1 MALELNWPA
10 YLEAGQTTISNF
22 LLQHYRDLGISNDE
36 FLVLLHSKASIDHG
50 EPEPSTQQI
59 SQAIGWS
66 RETVY
71 GHLESLKNKGLVNF
85 VNQRDSRGMV
95 VTRID
100 FSPLYTKLMTSN
112 LLSNGKL
119 STSYNNDTLV
129 TSEESKARADIYSL
143 IESEFGRPLSQME
156 IKVVT
161 DWFDE
166 DHFRVGL
173 IQAAI
178 QEAVMNGA
186 LNLKYIEAILVSW
199 QKKNYQSI
207 QQVQIERQKRN
218 QFKQLHTDE
227 KVSIPDNVDILNTDW
242 STFK

>member
-1 MALELNWPA
+1 MSTQLNWPA

-36 FLVLLHSKASIDHG
+36 FLVLLHIKASIDHG
-50 EPEPSTQQI
+50 EPEPSTQLI
-59 SQAIGWS
+59 SEAIGWS

-71 GHLESLKNKGLVNF
+71 GHLESLKNKGLANF
-85 VNQRDSRGMV
+85 INQRDSRGMV

-100 FSPLYTKLMTSN
+100 FAPLYTKLMTSH
-112 LLSNGKL
+112 LSSNGKITT
-119 STSYNNDTLV
+119 TSDSKTYI
-129 TSEESKARADIYSL
+129 SEAGKARADIYSL

-166 DHFRVGL
+166 DHFKIEL

-207 QQVQIERQKRN
+207 QQVQSERQKRN

-227 KVSIPDNVDILNTDW
+227 KVDIPDNIDILNTDW
-242 STFK
+242 SSFK